1 MWSLDGSS
9 VQFPNDSA
17 ITVGG
22 NSSIQLLVLQV
33 HYIEN
38 TRIPR
43 SGDTSGVLVN
53 YYSSDIRPDRGGS
66 SRKLFESRANR
77 VIDCQVGSSPV
88 ILRFEF
94 QANRVKI

>member
-53 YYSSDIRPDRGGS
+53 HYSSDIKPDY
-66 SRKLFESRANR
+66 N
-77 VIDCQVGSSPV
+77 VHI
-88 ILRFEF
+88 
-94 QANRVKI
+94 